1 MSFVLLRL
9 PIQLH
14 NPSYS
19 GYCTA
24 NSYPIITPAGM
35 FLLLFDQDLP
45 QSFCPIC
52 GRLSVYCLP
61 LLPMLGEK
69 RPALLTPEETEK
81 LCEGSLIRVNESEK
95 LTSLLN

>member
-1 MSFVLLRL
+1 
-9 PIQLH
+9 
-14 NPSYS
+14 
-19 GYCTA
+19 
-24 NSYPIITPAGM
+24 M

-45 QSFCPIC
+45 QSFCP
-52 GRLSVYCLP
+52 VYCLP

-69 RPALLTPEETEK
+69 RPALLTPEETAK